1 MSVHENNIHTLL
13 PEFFQ
18 DSDNQFL
25 ESSFSVASPE
35 DIFSILEALDGVST
49 SNFNS
54 LPPLAHESSTVCP
67 QEGDSQPPET
77 INGTNLVS
85 QNSTFSFDAINP
97 SEDQFETEIEAVSS
111 SHKSKKQ
118 KVAATG
124 DEDANIDGQQKVSHI
139 TVERNRRKQMNDNL
153 SVLRSLM
160 PCFYVKRVSNL
171 NWFLLLNSQR
181 FSRNFRQNKKLS
193 NTKTFLKS
201 CSPNYLLLFFL
212 KEIS

>member
-1 MSVHENNIHTLL
+1 MHTLL

-25 ESSFSVASPE
+25 ESNFSVASPE

-54 LPPLAHESSTVCP
+54 LPQLAHESSTVCP
-67 QEGDSQPPET
+67 QESDDQQPET
-77 INGTNLVS
+77 NNGTNLVS
-85 QNSTFSFDAINP
+85 QNSTFSFDAIP
-97 SEDQFETEIEAVSS
+97 SEDQFETEIEAVS

-124 DEDANIDGQQKVSHI
+124 DEDLNFEGQQKVSHI

-171 NWFLLLNSQR
+171 NS
-181 FSRNFRQNKKLS
+181 
-193 NTKTFLKS
+193 
-201 CSPNYLLLFFL
+201 FFAA
-212 KEIS
+212 